1 MASWS
6 IAEWYGKD
14 IRTMSGAER
23 REAAEVALQ
32 ANEEGVAAVEQPVCP
47 FLATVRPGARC
58 NKAGGVCSI
67 RPYEVGARVKL
78 PDVQPAAV
86 CPNRFLEISGGRSVF
101 GYIAK
106 ELYGVDSGA
115 VVIKEIPFLNKV
127 GADGKVRGAKAGRID
142 WVVVPNP
149 PVKGDKSPLDWVAV
163 ETQAVYFSGT
173 NMWDDIALYVDD
185 PDRLHAPQGVRRP
198 DYRSSG
204 AKRLAPQL
212 SAKSP
217 VMRRWGH
224 KVVVVV
230 DESFFAELAALPDTV
245 RDFDNA
251 EVVWIVMRYTD
262 KMNLVVDR
270 VLFAE
275 LADSVS
281 ALQATQ
287 PMLRGEF
294 ETGLKDELWK
304 TNSDKVHRA

>member
-1 MASWS
+1 MSSWG

-14 IRTMSGAER
+14 IRAMSGAER
-23 REAAEVALQ
+23 REAALVAMATNEQ
-32 ANEEGVAAVEQPVCP
+32 GMANVEQPDCP
-47 FLATVRPGARC
+47 FLSTVRAGAKC
-58 NKAGGVCSI
+58 NKPGGVCSI
-67 RPYEVGARVKL
+67 RPYEVGAPVKL

-86 CPNRFLEISGGRSVF
+86 CPNRFLEVYGGESVF
-101 GYIAK
+101 AFVAK
-106 ELYGVDSGA
+106 RLYGVASGA
-115 VVIKEIPFLNKV
+115 VVVKEIPFLHKV
-127 GADGKVRGAKAGRID
+127 DAQGKVRAAKAGRID
-142 WVVVPNP
+142 WVVIPNP
-149 PVKGDKSPLDWVAV
+149 PKKGDKAPLDWVAV

-185 PDRLHAPQGVRRP
+185 PERLHAPTGQRRP

-212 SAKSP
+212 DAKSP

-230 DESFFAELAALPDTV
+230 DESFFAELAGMPNNIS
-245 RDFDNA
+245 DFDNA

-275 LADSVS
+275 LVDSVS

-287 PMLRGEF
+287 PMNRGDF
-294 ETGLKDELWK
+294 ETGLKAELWK
-304 TNSDKVHRA
+304 NNSDKVHWA